1 MKSLILEEKGLL
13 KLCDYVIEEKMG
25 PTDVRIQIKACGICG
40 SDIHY
45 YKEGSIG
52 DFIVREPMILGHEAA
67 GIVIEKGC
75 EVENLELGDR
85 VCMEPGIPDFHSQ
98 ETLKGMYNLD
108 PAVRFW
114 ATPPIHG
121 CLRESVVHPAAF
133 TTKLLEN
140 MSFAE
145 GAMIEPLAI
154 GVEAAKKAAIQP
166 GDTALV
172 VGCGTIG
179 MMVALS
185 ALAAGCSKVYIS
197 DVQQAKLDIAG
208 TYDNIIPINSAK
220 VDLVSTIM
228 EYTKTGVA
236 RIFEASG
243 FPGVYPAFFRC
254 AKTGAKVVLVGM
266 MNGTVPLEVAF
277 LQVKGISIETIF
289 RYCNAYERA
298 VALVASGKID
308 IKRLISRTYAFEDSI
323 HAYEY
328 AASSQP
334 DCIKV
339 MIEL

>member
-1 MKSLILEEKGLL
+1 MKSLILEEKGKL
-13 KLCDYVIEEKMG
+13 KLGDYPIEESVG
-25 PTDVRIQIKACGICG
+25 PTDVRVQIKACGICG

-52 DFIVREPMILGHEAA
+52 DFVVREPMVLGHEAA

-75 EVENLELGDR
+75 EVQNLELGDR
-85 VCMEPGIPDFHSQ
+85 VCMEPGIPDFHSK
-98 ETLKGMYNLD
+98 ETLQGMYNLD

-121 CLRESVVHPAAF
+121 CLRESVVHPASF

-154 GVEAAKKAAIQP
+154 GVEAAKKAFIEM

-197 DVQQAKLDIAG
+197 DVRQEKLDIAA
-208 TYDNIIPINSAK
+208 TYENIIPINSAK

-228 EYTKTGVA
+228 AYTKTGVD

-243 FPGVYPAFFRC
+243 VPSVYPDFFRC

-266 MNGTVPLEVAF
+266 MNGTVPLDVSY

-289 RYCNAYERA
+289 RYCNTYERA

-308 IKRLISRTYAFEDSI
+308 VKRLIGRTYSFEDSI
-323 HAYEY
+323 QAYEY
-328 AASSQP
+328 AVSCPP
-334 DCIKV
+334 DIIKV